1 MQDASAPPD
10 PKTPS
15 PSRQEWMEW
24 FAFLPLVY

>member
-1 MQDASAPPD
+1 MQQSSAPLK
-10 PKTPS
+10 PKAPS